1 MHKRGPEV
9 DFSLLQ
15 LSFLGLEQL
24 VSNQAE
30 TLVLVGNRA
39 YRNRLVR
46 SGGKGAC
53 RLLTGAASPAIAAA
67 PPCPGVVADTG
78 VDEARPGHVQPGG
91 CKHCG
96 CRGCAAGDRAPLQH
110 ETPDCTGLTVPVF
123 LSRSQFKSHYHLSH
137 HKVVFCPTAAGSQ

>member
-39 YRNRLVR
+39 YRVLV
-46 SGGKGAC
+46 
-53 RLLTGAASPAIAAA
+53 TEFIFN
-67 PPCPGVVADTG
+67 
-78 VDEARPGHVQPGG
+78 E
-91 CKHCG
+91 CG
-96 CRGCAAGDRAPLQH
+96 FVTLVSQAKKKKEKKKNIQH
-110 ETPDCTGLTVPVF
+110 IGL
-123 LSRSQFKSHYHLSH
+123 
-137 HKVVFCPTAAGSQ
+137 C

>member
-39 YRNRLVR
+39 YRVLVTEFIFNECGFVTLVPQVAFVPAMHTGKR
-46 SGGKGAC
+46 S
-53 RLLTGAASPAIAAA
+53 
-67 PPCPGVVADTG
+67 D
-78 VDEARPGHVQPGG
+78 
-91 CKHCG
+91 
-96 CRGCAAGDRAPLQH
+96 
-110 ETPDCTGLTVPVF
+110 F
-123 LSRSQFKSHYHLSH
+123 F
-137 HKVVFCPTAAGSQ
+137 

>member
-39 YRNRLVR
+39 KLPAGS
-46 SGGKGAC
+46 SGH
-53 RLLTGAASPAIAAA
+53 L
-67 PPCPGVVADTG
+67 
-78 VDEARPGHVQPGG
+78 EARE
-91 CKHCG
+91 
-96 CRGCAAGDRAPLQH
+96 QH
-110 ETPDCTGLTVPVF
+110 
-123 LSRSQFKSHYHLSH
+123 
-137 HKVVFCPTAAGSQ
+137 GSSS